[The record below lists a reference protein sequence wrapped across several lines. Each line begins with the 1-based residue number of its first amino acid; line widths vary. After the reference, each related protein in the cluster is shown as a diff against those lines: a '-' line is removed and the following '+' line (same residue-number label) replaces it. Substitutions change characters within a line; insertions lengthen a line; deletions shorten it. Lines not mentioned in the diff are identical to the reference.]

1 MLISSIKIQMSHIF
15 RSKSSVFVALALL
28 FVISVNFLQNMNRNI
43 DSVYVT
49 EMFDIT
55 KTLTLSDWSP
65 VGYFFMQY
73 YPLLIVIPTAGAYI
87 CDLNNGIDLYMR
99 SRIGIRNYLYGKVIS
114 VFLVTLILFTI
125 PFLIEIML
133 SAVCFSTQSLGDP
146 SGFEYFQTIEQ
157 DGKYFLA
164 NIYLNNRI
172 IYAVIM
178 SLLFGMVSAILATFN
193 FTITML
199 PIFKFKIMTYF
210 PIYLLFYIISIFEKV
225 VHLKFATYYAFILRM
240 FEVST
245 KKNYL
250 VYIIFLLV
258 LLAIS
263 IMITEIKIRKNS
275 I

>member
-1 MLISSIKIQMSHIF
+1 MINSIKIQMSHIF
-15 RSKSSVFVALALL
+15 RSKSSVFVALTLL
-28 FVISVNFLQNMNRNI
+28 FIISINFLLNMNKNI
-43 DSVYVT
+43 DTVYVT

-55 KTLTLSDWSP
+55 KTLTLSDWSA

-73 YPLLIVIPTAGAYI
+73 YPLLVVIPTACVYVS
-87 CDLNNGIDLYMR
+87 DLNNGIDLYMR
-99 SRIGIRNYLYGKVIS
+99 SRIGIRKYLYGKVIS

-125 PFLIEIML
+125 PFFIEILL
-133 SAVCFSTQSLGDP
+133 SVVCFNVQSLGDP

-178 SLLFGMVSAILATFN
+178 SSLFGMISAVLATFN

-225 VHLKFATYYAFILRM
+225 VHVKFTTYYAFILRM

-250 VYIIFLLV
+250 VYLIFLLV
-258 LLAIS
+258 LLTIS
-263 IMITEIKIRKNS
+263 IMITEIKIRRNS